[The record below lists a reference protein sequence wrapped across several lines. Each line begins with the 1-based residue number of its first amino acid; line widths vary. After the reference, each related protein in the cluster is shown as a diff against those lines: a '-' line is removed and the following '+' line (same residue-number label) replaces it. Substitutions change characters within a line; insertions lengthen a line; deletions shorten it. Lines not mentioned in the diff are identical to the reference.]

1 MRQNP
6 FSDENGFQ
14 NFFLSI
20 NYIQYL
26 TGSVVKDVHRLFES
40 SLENEK
46 EPCCSSNI
54 NPVIEQKV
62 YFLITVHL
70 KLF

>member
-26 TGSVVKDVHRLFES
+26 TRSDVKDVHRLFES